1 MCLHVYV
8 YICTCMYIYM
18 YVHVHSHYDWS
29 KLINISAITFPRNH
43 DDFAKWSED
52 LAPKN
57 DSPEAA
63 KTLEKTAQN
72 SRQ

>member
-1 MCLHVYV
+1 
-8 YICTCMYIYM
+8 MYIYM
-18 YVHVHSHYDWS
+18 YVHFHSHDDWS
-29 KLINISAITFPRNH
+29 KLIDISVITFPRNH

-63 KTLEKTAQN
+63 KTLEKTCRAKLATIIN
-72 SRQ
+72 YPPIHHR